1 MTGAY
6 AFDSRLSL
14 KLAKMNTSNCA
25 SLDLGAPLRQKNILK
40 VKKDLKLKYSKLKK
54 RFAAE
59 IFEV

>member
-14 KLAKMNTSNCA
+14 KLAKINTSNCA
-25 SLDLGAPLRQKNILK
+25 SLDLGAPLRQKNIFK

-54 RFAAE
+54 
-59 IFEV
+59 ICS